1 MSREWKT
8 DSEVSS
14 GPSFSPISLPL
25 QSLVLSLHMFSPD
38 TSLNLCWLPA
48 VRMPEA
54 AERGAASVERCF
66 HSPLCT
72 WNAASCSI
80 ALKSARCYLS
90 GSLLASWDTLTKF
103 SSVTQSLIFALSFAW
118 VCFQTVLS
126 HEFYWAVPC
135 AISRASSCIVYPCQI
150 DISKVLLLEMSF
162 FFFIFILRT
171 TKLFTALHSR
181 AYPFF
186 LSHVRCNVVVVAV
199 LY

>member
-1 MSREWKT
+1 MNNWQWGLIL
-8 DSEVSS
+8 
-14 GPSFSPISLPL
+14 GPSFSPVSLPL
-25 QSLVLSLHMFSPD
+25 QSLVLSLRMSPH

-54 AERGAASVERCF
+54 AECGAASVERCF

-80 ALKSARCYLS
+80 ALKSARCDLS
-90 GSLLASWDTLTKF
+90 GCLLVSWDTLIKF

-135 AISRASSCIVYPCQI
+135 AISRASSCIMYPCQI
-150 DISKVLLLEMSF
+150 DISEVLLLEMSF
-162 FFFIFILRT
+162 FF
-171 TKLFTALHSR
+171 H
-181 AYPFF
+181 
-186 LSHVRCNVVVVAV
+186 
-199 LY
+199 LYLKNN